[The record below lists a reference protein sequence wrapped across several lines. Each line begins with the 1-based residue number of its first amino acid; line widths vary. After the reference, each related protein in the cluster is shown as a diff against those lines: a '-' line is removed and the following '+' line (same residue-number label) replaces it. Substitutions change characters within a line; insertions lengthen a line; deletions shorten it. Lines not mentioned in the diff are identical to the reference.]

1 MRYCFIAI
9 LKEGLSNI
17 SIHSQADKA
26 WVTLREHPAMYQL
39 IIRDNG
45 IGTGSSCG
53 GGIGLSNMQ
62 ERVETLKGSI
72 HFESTKGF
80 RIFVTIQKKSRR
92 IFMKVLI
99 VDDDFFITTALK
111 TILEADPE
119 IQVCGSGKNGK
130 EALSLYA
137 SLDPDILL
145 MDIRMEEM
153 AGLAA
158 SGEIL
163 SRYPQ
168 ARILLLTTF
177 LDDEYII
184 QALKLGAKGYLL
196 KQDYNSIIPAL
207 KAVYSGQTVYGSEI
221 TAKLPGLLTNQKSYP
236 WEDYHINPRELEVID
251 LVAQG

>member
-1 MRYCFIAI
+1 
-9 LKEGLSNI
+9 
-17 SIHSQADKA
+17 
-26 WVTLREHPAMYQL
+26 
-39 IIRDNG
+39 
-45 IGTGSSCG
+45 
-53 GGIGLSNMQ
+53 
-62 ERVETLKGSI
+62 
-72 HFESTKGF
+72 
-80 RIFVTIQKKSRR
+80 
-92 IFMKVLI
+92 MKVLI

-130 EALSLYA
+130 DAISLYT

-153 AGLAA
+153 DGLAA
-158 SGEIL
+158 SKEIL

-207 KAVYSGQTVYGSEI
+207 KAIYSGQTVYGSEI
-221 TAKLPGLLTNQKSYP
+221 TAKLPGLLTSQKSFP
-236 WEDYHINPRELEVID
+236 WEDYHIGHRELEVID
-251 LVAQG
+251 LVAQGLSNKEIAGKLYLSEGTVRNYLSAILEKLELRDRTQLAVFYLRNLGGLSL

>member
-1 MRYCFIAI
+1 
-9 LKEGLSNI
+9 
-17 SIHSQADKA
+17 
-26 WVTLREHPAMYQL
+26 
-39 IIRDNG
+39 
-45 IGTGSSCG
+45 
-53 GGIGLSNMQ
+53 
-62 ERVETLKGSI
+62 
-72 HFESTKGF
+72 
-80 RIFVTIQKKSRR
+80 
-92 IFMKVLI
+92 MKVLI

-137 SLDPDILL
+137 SLGPDILL

-153 AGLAA
+153 DGLAA

-221 TAKLPGLLTNQKSYP
+221 TAKLPGLLTNQKSFP

-251 LVAQG
+251 LVAQGLSNKEIAGKLYLSEGTVRNYLSTILEKLGLRDRTQLAVFYLRSGRSF

>member
-1 MRYCFIAI
+1 
-9 LKEGLSNI
+9 
-17 SIHSQADKA
+17 
-26 WVTLREHPAMYQL
+26 
-39 IIRDNG
+39 
-45 IGTGSSCG
+45 
-53 GGIGLSNMQ
+53 
-62 ERVETLKGSI
+62 
-72 HFESTKGF
+72 
-80 RIFVTIQKKSRR
+80 
-92 IFMKVLI
+92 MKVLI

-130 EALSLYA
+130 EAISLYD
-137 SLDPDILL
+137 SLHPDILL

-153 AGLAA
+153 DGLAA
-158 SGEIL
+158 SKEIL

-207 KAVYSGQTVYGSEI
+207 KAVYSGQSVYGSEI
-221 TAKLPGLLTNQKSYP
+221 TAKLPGLLTSQKSFP
-236 WEDYHINPRELEVID
+236 WEDYHIGPRELEVID
-251 LVAQG
+251 LVAQGLSNKEIAGKLYLSEGTVRNYLSAILEKLELRDRTQLAVFYLRNLGGLSL

>member
-1 MRYCFIAI
+1 
-9 LKEGLSNI
+9 
-17 SIHSQADKA
+17 
-26 WVTLREHPAMYQL
+26 
-39 IIRDNG
+39 
-45 IGTGSSCG
+45 
-53 GGIGLSNMQ
+53 
-62 ERVETLKGSI
+62 
-72 HFESTKGF
+72 
-80 RIFVTIQKKSRR
+80 
-92 IFMKVLI
+92 MKVLI

-130 EALSLYA
+130 EAISLYD
-137 SLDPDILL
+137 SLHPDILL

-153 AGLAA
+153 DGLAA
-158 SGEIL
+158 SKEIL

-207 KAVYSGQTVYGSEI
+207 KAIYSGQTVYGSEI
-221 TAKLPGLLTNQKSYP
+221 TAKLPGHLTSQKSFP
-236 WEDYHINPRELEVID
+236 WEDYHIGPRELEVID
-251 LVAQG
+251 LVAQGLSNKEIAGKLYLSEGTVRNYLRAILEKLELRDRTQLAVFYLRNLGGLSL